1 MADDTGRGPA
11 FGPNGTTFHVH
22 LSVRGYLRG
31 AKNSE
36 LDGLFQRQDGSKL
49 SAAEAR
55 DYLMDCLANGMEV
68 LPLSQECEGFDFT
81 GGGCPGHPKP
91 QADPPRH

>member
-1 MADDTGRGPA
+1 MADETERGPA
-11 FGPNGTTFHVH
+11 FGPNGTIHHVH
-22 LSVRGYLRG
+22 LCVRGYLRR
-31 AKNSE
+31 AKDSE
-36 LDGLFQRQDGSKL
+36 LNGLFQRQDGTKL

-55 DYLMDCLANGMEV
+55 DYLMECLANGMEV

-81 GGGCPGHPKP
+81 GGGCPGHTKP